1 MYENRARLKQNLNKY
16 IEKWLK
22 TTYVNFFFQ
31 MVRVKNLTVSY
42 QGPLGSRGGSIRLR

>member
-22 TTYVNFFFQ
+22 TTYVNFFFEWLEL
-31 MVRVKNLTVSY
+31 KT
-42 QGPLGSRGGSIRLR
+42 